1 MYELIILGLLLRG
14 PAHGYL
20 IASIISDIIGP
31 YARLSNG
38 RLYPLL
44 AKLEQEGLI
53 VAHIEPAE
61 ARKGERQLRAY
72 DITDAGRKRFHDLM
86 MDITSNPGE
95 YQKFFLQKV
104 PLLHYLKP
112 SERLHLI
119 DHYINYCQAHVLH
132 IKAEAEDFAARG
144 CTFTYMS
151 QIQFDATLNVMQ
163 HRADEWHLELE
174 WARKLRE
181 RELARSEELNVNSET
196 TQAEQE
202 RQTEIH

>member
-1 MYELIILGLLLRG
+1 MYELIILGLLIRG
-14 PAHGYL
+14 AAHGYL

-53 VAHIEPAE
+53 VARTGPAE
-61 ARKGERQLRAY
+61 THRGERHLRAY

-86 MDITSNPGE
+86 MDTTSNPGE

-104 PLLHYLKP
+104 PMLHYLKP

-132 IKAEAEDFAARG
+132 MMTEAEDLASRG
-144 CTFTYMS
+144 ATNTYMS
-151 QIQFDATLNVMQ
+151 RTQFDATLSVMQ
-163 HRADEWHLELE
+163 HRADEWRLELE
-174 WARKLRE
+174 WAGQLRE
-181 RELARSEELNVNSET
+181 KELACSEALDVKADTWQVEQKSEK
-196 TQAEQE
+196 
-202 RQTEIH
+202 